1 MHARP
6 FRRQSGFTMLELAVV
21 LGIVVILAGLGAV
34 SFSRF
39 RPRANLA
46 GTSAQLN
53 ALLHG
58 ARQNALATGRTTVVM
73 FFPQFQNPSGGT
85 GRVVVHE
92 DPNFA
97 FFNAAAPS
105 ANAQEWFRTYD
116 PAQAPTSWISDL
128 FEPIDLPRN
137 VVFGNGGVAPAALT
151 PPLNLIAVGTCTFCG
166 ALPDGR
172 GAVAFDPRGR
182 ALFYGD
188 VGNPLAVFGGSVAL
202 SSTEFTGHRLLV
214 ITTFNG
220 SVKAIHTG

>member
-1 MHARP
+1 MHART
-6 FRRQSGFTMLELAVV
+6 RQRQSGFTMLELAVV
-21 LGIVVILAGLGAV
+21 LGIVVILAGLAAV
-34 SFSRF
+34 SLSRF

-46 GTSAQLN
+46 GTSAQIN

-97 FFNAAAPS
+97 FFNAAAPT
-105 ANAQEWFRTYD
+105 ANPQDWFRTYD
-116 PAQAPTSWISDL
+116 PAQAPASWLSDL
-128 FEPIDLPRN
+128 FEPVDFPRY
-137 VVFGNGGVAPAALT
+137 VVFGTGGVAPAVLGA
-151 PPLNLIAVGTCTFCG
+151 PLNLVPVGVCTFCG

-202 SSTEFTGHRLLV
+202 SSTEFNGHRLLV

-220 SVKAIHTG
+220 SVKAVHNG